1 MKQVASFALLNLIW
15 ATDLYAQALVY
26 QGKTVRVIVGGTAP
40 NNCYEQTFILAT
52 RC

>member
-1 MKQVASFALLNLIW
+1 MKQVAIALLILIW
-15 ATDLYAQALVY
+15 VTDLHAQALFY

-52 RC
+52 G